1 MGLTTSVFVPGFRAG
16 AGSALRN
23 DRYLVSTALA
33 YKLTREVWLKSE
45 LRREWQISNVP
56 GNDYQAYV
64 ALIGV
69 RLQR

>member
-1 MGLTTSVFVPGFRAG
+1 
-16 AGSALRN
+16 
-23 DRYLVSTALA
+23 
-33 YKLTREVWLKSE
+33 